1 MDDWTNAIVGNY
13 APDVLQR
20 YVESTGETPRFGIV
34 GAIKNA
40 FGDEYSVYAK
50 EDVKQD
56 FEGPAFFVYKV
67 LSTFG
72 KGLNLR
78 RTADFNFDI
87 HCFPKSEKN
96 MYIEFGEVEM
106 MLSEIL
112 ETIEILDPESLQTF
126 TMSGD
131 QMSSSVTDGVMHFFV
146 HFDITF
152 MRPAPELPAMETLE
166 QTTTTKE

>member
-1 MDDWTNAIVGNY
+1 MDDWTNAIAGHY

-20 YVESTGETPRFGIV
+20 YQDNTQEIPRFGIV
-34 GAIKNA
+34 GAIKKQ
-40 FGDEYSVYAK
+40 FGDGYSVYSK

-56 FEGPAFFVYKV
+56 FKKPAFFVYKV
-67 LSTFG
+67 LSTFR

-78 RTADFNFDI
+78 RFADYNYDI
-87 HCFPKSEKN
+87 HYFPTSEKN
-96 MYIEFGEVEM
+96 AYVEFGEVEM
-106 MLSEIL
+106 ILSEIL

-152 MRPAPELPAMETLE
+152 MRPSPELPEMETLE
-166 QTTTTKE
+166 QTTTTK